1 MVEEFIWSGP
11 DNAISGVLQ
20 SGSGAFE
27 GLELP
32 LDSSLSESMSFSSV
46 LFDSLAVA
54 MSSQLCLCLLL

>member
-20 SGSGAFE
+20 SGSGAFI
-27 GLELP
+27 GLELL

-54 MSSQLCLCLLL
+54 MSSQPCLCLLL